1 MSLKNWW
8 TGDVDVPSSSSFLL
22 RPSSKSED
30 TIAKATDIS
39 GADIRMKLKRR
50 EDNEEGKISGLMSR
64 VQGGEDNG
72 AGAEHE
78 GTGERREAVPGRP
91 RLHTISHSRRTT

>member
-8 TGDVDVPSSSSFLL
+8 TGDVDVPSSSGFLL

-30 TIAKATDIS
+30 TIALKATDIS

-50 EDNEEGKISGLMSR
+50 EDNEEGKISGLNESSK
-64 VQGGEDNG
+64 G
-72 AGAEHE
+72 A
-78 GTGERREAVPGRP
+78 
-91 RLHTISHSRRTT
+91 